1 MQYQRQKNRNST
13 RGLSALT
20 LLVAIMLLSCS
31 NSQKAPAPP
40 AAAPG
45 PSMQRQPIVS
55 QPIGTALSKPTGTAL
70 SKIEEQPAEVFVY
83 HPEGRRDPFAPI
95 VSKQEK
101 KASLLDRPPLE
112 RYNISEFKLS
122 AIIWGGFG
130 YNAMLE
136 GPDGKGYFIRV
147 GTILGPNR
155 GVVKKITQS
164 MIVIEEKF
172 KNAMGETEHKEI
184 QVQLR
189 KKQEEQP

>member
-13 RGLSALT
+13 LGLSALT
-20 LLVAIMLLSCS
+20 LLVAAMLSSCS

-40 AAAPG
+40 AA
-45 PSMQRQPIVS
+45 SMQRQPIVS

-70 SKIEEQPAEVFVY
+70 SKIEEPPAAVFVY
-83 HPEGRRDPFAPI
+83 RSEGRRDPFAPI

-101 KASLLDRPPLE
+101 KASLSDRPPLE

-122 AIIWGGFG
+122 AIMWGGFG

-155 GVVKKITQS
+155 GVVKKITQN

-172 KNAMGETEHKEI
+172 KNAMGETERKEI

>member
-13 RGLSALT
+13 RGFSALT
-20 LLVAIMLLSCS
+20 LLMAVMLLSCS

-40 AAAPG
+40 AASRA
-45 PSMQRQPIVS
+45 SMQRQPIVS

-83 HPEGRRDPFAPI
+83 RSAGRRDPFAPI

-101 KASLLDRPPLE
+101 KAGLGDRPPLE

-122 AIIWGGFG
+122 AIMWGGFG

-155 GVVKKITQS
+155 GVVKKITQN

-172 KNAMGETEHKEI
+172 KNAMGETERKEI

>member
-31 NSQKAPAPP
+31 NSQNAPAPP
-40 AAAPG
+40 AAPSA
-45 PSMQRQPIVS
+45 SMQRQPIVS

-83 HPEGRRDPFAPI
+83 RPEGRRDPFAPI

-101 KASLLDRPPLE
+101 KASLGDRPPLE

-155 GVVKKITQS
+155 GVVKKITQN

-172 KNAMGETEHKEI
+172 KNAMGETERKEI